1 MRNYKR
7 YITNIIESSTK
18 AAKILLIH

>member
-7 YITNIIESSTK
+7 YIKNIIESSTK